1 MNPAAS
7 RQDAHPFVIIARAA
21 ADARRVWTHR
31 GGPIALVLDE
41 STGRV
46 LSIGPASE
54 LPREFL
60 LGDIPI
66 NVLSDFVLLPGLVNA
81 HTHLDLTNIGPRPHD
96 PSRGFMPWIDMVRRE
111 RPTEEA
117 DIAAAVRRGIS
128 LSRAGGT
135 VAVGDIAGAP
145 RGIPS
150 AVPFDT
156 LAAAP
161 LTSVSYLEFFA
172 IGNGLQRGID
182 GITGAF
188 LSAFERP
195 GSHADS
201 ARLGLQPHA
210 PNTVALAGYRHALE
224 LAAAPRKMPLCTHL
238 AESPEEREFIAH
250 ARGPQRQLL
259 EALGLWNDAIAGEV
273 GRGLTPIEHL
283 APILATARSQWTPFT
298 AVHCNDVSDT
308 DLDILSGTGTRVVY
322 CPRSSDYFGAPE
334 RLGPHRY
341 REMLARGIPVALGTD
356 SIINLPAVAADPE
369 FGSISILDEMRHL
382 YLRDG
387 TDAATLFAMGTV
399 NGASALD
406 APPGDFQ
413 LSPGSTPLS
422 IIAIDVSESRKG
434 PDDELRTEDPRSWV
448 LDSLS
453 GPMSVW
459 TRKSTV

>member
-7 RQDAHPFVIIARAA
+7 REDAQPFVIIARAA

-41 STGRV
+41 VTGRV
-46 LSIGPASE
+46 LSITPASE
-54 LPREFL
+54 LPRGFL
-60 LGDIPI
+60 GGDIPI

-81 HTHLDLTNIGPRPHD
+81 HTHLDLTNVGPRPHD

-111 RPTEEA
+111 RPTE
-117 DIAAAVRRGIS
+117 DAAIVDAVRRGIS
-128 LSRAGGT
+128 LSLAGGT
-135 VAVGDIAGAP
+135 AAVGDIAGAP
-145 RGIPS
+145 RAVPS
-150 AVPFDT
+150 AVPFNT
-156 LAAAP
+156 LAHAP
-161 LTSVSYLEFFA
+161 LASVSYLEFFA
-172 IGNGLQRGID
+172 IGNGLERGID
-182 GITGAF
+182 AITGAV
-188 LSAFERP
+188 SSSP
-195 GSHADS
+195 GSRVGSAS

-210 PNTVALAGYRHALE
+210 PNTVALAGYKHAVH

-250 ARGPQRQLL
+250 ARGPQREML
-259 EALGLWNDAIAGEV
+259 ESLGLWNDAIAGEV

-341 REMLARGIPVALGTD
+341 REMLARRIPVALGTD

-387 TDAATLFAMGTV
+387 TDAATLLTMGTLH
-399 NGASALD
+399 GASALD
-406 APPGDFQ
+406 APPGHFQ
-413 LSPGSTPLS
+413 LGPGSTPIS
-422 IIAIDVSESRKG
+422 IIAIDISETRSG
-434 PDDELRTEDPRSWV
+434 PDGAPLGDDPRTWV

-453 GPMSVW
+453 RPVSIW

>member
-7 RQDAHPFVIIARAA
+7 REDVHPFVIIARAA

-41 STGRV
+41 VTGRV
-46 LSIGPASE
+46 LSITPASE

-60 LGDIPI
+60 RSDVPL

-81 HTHLDLTNIGPRPHD
+81 HTHLDLTDVGPRPHD

-111 RPTEEA
+111 RPTEA
-117 DIAAAVRRGIS
+117 TDIAAAVRRGVS
-128 LSRAGGT
+128 LCRAGGT
-135 VAVGDIAGAP
+135 AAVGDIAGAP
-145 RGIPS
+145 RAVPS
-150 AVPFDT
+150 VVPFDT

-161 LTSVSYLEFFA
+161 LASVSYLEFFA

-182 GITGAF
+182 GITGAV
-188 LSAFERP
+188 LSAVERQ
-195 GSHADS
+195 SAHSVS

-210 PNTVALAGYRHALE
+210 PNTVSLSGYRHALD

-250 ARGPQRQLL
+250 ARGPQRELL

-369 FGSISILDEMRHL
+369 FGSISVLDEMRHL

-399 NGASALD
+399 NGACALD

-422 IIAIDVSESRKG
+422 IIAIDVSESREG
-434 PDDELRTEDPRSWV
+434 PDGALRSEDPRSWV
-448 LDSLS
+448 LDTLS
-453 GPMSVW
+453 GTVSVW
-459 TRKSTV
+459 TRKNAV